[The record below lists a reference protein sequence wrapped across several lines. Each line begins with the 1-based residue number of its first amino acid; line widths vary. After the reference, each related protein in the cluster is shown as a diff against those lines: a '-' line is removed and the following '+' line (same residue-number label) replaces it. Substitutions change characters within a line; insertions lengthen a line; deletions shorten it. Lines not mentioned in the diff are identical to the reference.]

1 MGQLSGEE
9 KAQQTNT
16 NLSSA
21 IAYQFGFTKSG
32 LESSFRFIAIDEAF
46 KAQDEDK
53 ARYLLELCNQLH
65 LQLLM
70 VTPSDNIHIVEN
82 YISFV
87 HYVERKGNASVL
99 YNMPNMEY
107 QEESKKATQS

>member
-1 MGQLSGEE
+1 
-9 KAQQTNT
+9 
-16 NLSSA
+16 
-21 IAYQFGFTKSG
+21 
-32 LESSFRFIAIDEAF
+32 
-46 KAQDEDK
+46 
-53 ARYLLELCNQLH
+53 
-65 LQLLM
+65 M

-99 YNMPNMEY
+99 YNMPIMEY